1 MHDSVVYKVP
11 SVSHSPSE
19 DTWEALRKED
29 PNYASLAVH
38 WRLEAEKERA
48 VYIWEVLV
56 MMTVRSAQ
64 TQLMS

>member
-1 MHDSVVYKVP
+1 MHDSVIYKVP
-11 SVSHSPSE
+11 SVSHTPSE

-38 WRLEAEKERA
+38 WRLEAEKVRA
-48 VYIWEVLV
+48 VYVVGGIE

-64 TQLMS
+64 MQLMS